1 VGSRTLSG
9 FTGAISLLTRIPVTG
24 DADEFEAEGSVPW
37 FPAVGAGIGVLIA
50 LVYVGGIT
58 VLPAIVAA
66 TLAAGGGA
74 LLTGALH
81 EDGLADVADAFAG
94 GSTQERRI
102 EILDDPRLGTFGVMA
117 LTTSF
122 LLRVGAISALD
133 PWSALALIPAA
144 HAMSRVG
151 VIVLMRRLPSA
162 QRGGLGVAYSRSL
175 TAGRE
180 MTAVVTGV
188 VLCVL
193 LIGKW
198 TLPAIVLCAAV
209 ALGMGRLARTKVG
222 GISGDVLG
230 AAQQLGELA
239 ILVLGAAVVHQGWD
253 DLAWWIP

>member
-1 VGSRTLSG
+1 MSG
-9 FTGAISLLTRIPVTG
+9 FAGAVALLTRIPVTTN
-24 DADEFEAEGSVPW
+24 ADEFEVKGSVPW
-37 FPAVGAGIGVLIA
+37 FPVVGAGIGVLIA
-50 LVYVGGIT
+50 LVYVGGI
-58 VLPAIVAA
+58 VLLPTIVAA

-94 GSTQERRI
+94 GSTEEKRF
-102 EILDDPRLGTFGVMA
+102 EILDDSRLGTFGVMA

-133 PWSALALIPAA
+133 TWSALAVIPAA
-144 HAMSRVG
+144 HALSRVG
-151 VIVLMRRLPSA
+151 VIVLMRRLPPARS
-162 QRGGLGVAYSRSL
+162 GGLGVAYSASL

-188 VLCVL
+188 VLCAL

-198 TLPAIVLCAAV
+198 TLPAILLCAAA
-209 ALGMGRLARTKVG
+209 ALGMGRLARIKVG
-222 GISGDVLG
+222 GVSGDVLG

-239 ILVLGAAVVHQGWD
+239 ILVLGAAIAHQGWD
-253 DLAWWIP
+253 GLAWWIP

>member
-1 VGSRTLSG
+1 LSG
-9 FTGAISLLTRIPVTG
+9 LTGAISFLTRIPVTTH
-24 DADEFEAEGSVPW
+24 ADEFEVEGGVPW
-37 FPAVGAGIGVLIA
+37 FPVVGSGIGMFIA
-50 LVYVGGIT
+50 LIYVGGI
-58 VLPAIVAA
+58 VLLPTIVAA
-66 TLAAGGGA
+66 TLAAAGGV

-133 PWSALALIPAA
+133 TWSALALIPAA
-144 HAMSRVG
+144 HALSRVG

-162 QRGGLGVAYSRSL
+162 QRGGLGVAYSRLL

-180 MTAVVTGV
+180 TTAVVTGV

-198 TLPAIVLCAAV
+198 TVPAIVLCAAV
-209 ALGMGRLARTKVG
+209 ALAMGRLARIKVC

-239 ILVLGAAVVHQGWD
+239 ILVLGAAVVHEGWD
-253 DLAWWIP
+253 DLAWWLP

>member
-1 VGSRTLSG
+1 M
-9 FTGAISLLTRIPVTG
+9 GAVSLLTRIPVTTH
-24 DADEFEAEGSVPW
+24 ADEFEVEGSVPW
-37 FPAVGAGIGVLIA
+37 FPVVGAGIGVLIA
-50 LVYVGGIT
+50 LVYVGGI
-58 VLPAIVAA
+58 VLLPTIVAA
-66 TLAAGGGA
+66 TLASGGGA

-81 EDGLADVADAFAG
+81 EDGLADVADAFTG

-102 EILDDPRLGTFGVMA
+102 EILDDPRLGTFGVTA

-133 PWSALALIPAA
+133 TWSALALIPAA

-162 QRGGLGVAYSRSL
+162 QRGGLVVAYSRSL

-188 VLCVL
+188 VLCAL

-198 TLPAIVLCAAV
+198 ALPAIVLCAVV

-230 AAQQLGELA
+230 AVQQLGELA
-239 ILVLGAAVVHQGWD
+239 ILVLGAAVAHQGWD
-253 DLAWWIP
+253 ALAWWLP